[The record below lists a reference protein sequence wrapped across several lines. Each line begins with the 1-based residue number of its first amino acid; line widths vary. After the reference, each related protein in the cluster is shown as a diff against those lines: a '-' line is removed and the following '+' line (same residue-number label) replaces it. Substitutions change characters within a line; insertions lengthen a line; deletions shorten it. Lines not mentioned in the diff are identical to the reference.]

1 MSSVTQKPKIQYIG
15 QFYVYGSEAKALAEQ
30 ERKKAKSKLPEAKRV
45 QTPEIRVEPLAL
57 VSIVMAVVLV
67 ATMAVAALDIRAA
80 WQEYDVMSGYVDRLT
95 KENVKLLKEYRN
107 GYNLDEIES
116 YALALGLVPQDQVK
130 TISITLTVP
139 EPAQEPGLWE
149 DIVWF
154 FQGLL
159 A

>member
-1 MSSVTQKPKIQYIG
+1 MTQKPKIQYVG

-30 ERKKAKSKLPEAKRV
+30 ERKKAKTKLPQAKRA

-57 VSIVMAVVLV
+57 LSILVSVVLV
-67 ATMAVAALDIRAA
+67 VTMALVALDVRAA
-80 WQEYDVMSGYVDRLT
+80 WQEYNVMSGYVDRLT

-116 YALALGLVPQDQVK
+116 YALALGLVPEDQVK

-139 EPAQEPGLWE
+139 ELQEEPGLWE

>member
-1 MSSVTQKPKIQYIG
+1 MTQKPKIQYVG

-30 ERKKAKSKLPEAKRV
+30 ERKKAKTKLPQAKRA
-45 QTPEIRVEPLAL
+45 QAPEIRVEPLAL
-57 VSIVMAVVLV
+57 LSILVSVVLV
-67 ATMAVAALDIRAA
+67 VSMALAALDLHAA

-95 KENVKLLKEYRN
+95 KENVKLLKEYRG

-116 YALALGLVPQDQVK
+116 YALALGLVPEDQVK

-139 EPAQEPGLWE
+139 EPQEEPGLWE

>member
-1 MSSVTQKPKIQYIG
+1 MTQKPKIQYIG

-30 ERKKAKSKLPEAKRV
+30 ERKKAKTKLPQAKRA
-45 QTPEIRVEPLAL
+45 QAPEIRVEPLAL
-57 VSIVMAVVLV
+57 LSIVVAVTLV
-67 ATMAVAALDIRAA
+67 VTMALAALDVRAA
-80 WQEYDVMSGYVDRLT
+80 WQEYDVMAGYVDRLT
-95 KENVKLLKEYRN
+95 EENVQLLEDYRG

-116 YALALGLVPQDQVK
+116 YALALGLVPEDQVK

-139 EPAQEPGLWE
+139 EPQEEPGVWE